1 MSIRHKE
8 QRVGVFVDVSNMYHT
23 AKHLFS
29 ANVNYGKILEEAVSG
44 RKLIRAL
51 AYVVRSQNSEE
62 ESFFEALSNQ
72 GYELK
77 VKDLQVFIGGAKKGD
92 WDVGI
97 AMDIMRM
104 ASKLDVII
112 LASGDGD
119 FTELLK
125 HAKALG
131 CRTEVVAFG
140 KSASSSLKEEADS
153 FVDLNKQ
160 KSKFL
165 ITKRKH
171 TTPRSVPRRANTSSS
186 RPAPRTA
193 TPRPAQSASV
203 RPMLRTATHR
213 PVQRTATNSDTT
225 TSPQPTQNSTARPAP
240 RINNTRSIRKT
251 ISRLTSRPSN
261 RPDQKR

>member
-51 AYVVRSQNSEE
+51 AYVVRSQSSEE
-62 ESFFEALSNQ
+62 ELFFEALSNQ

-77 VKDLQVFIGGAKKGD
+77 IKDLQVFIGGAKKGD

-140 KSASSSLKEEADS
+140 KSASAGLVAEADS
-153 FVDLNKQ
+153 FIDLYKQ
-160 KSKFL
+160 KAKFL
-165 ITKRKH
+165 ITKRRH
-171 TTPRSVPRRANTSSS
+171 TPARPDQRTATRLVPRTATTTRPAQRPVT
-186 RPAPRTA
+186 RPAPRPV
-193 TPRPAQSASV
+193 PR
-203 RPMLRTATHR
+203 
-213 PVQRTATNSDTT
+213 TT
-225 TSPQPTQNSTARPAP
+225 TER
-240 RINNTRSIRKT
+240 
-251 ISRLTSRPSN
+251 
-261 RPDQKR
+261 

>member
-44 RKLIRAL
+44 RKLIRAV
-51 AYVVRSQNSEE
+51 AYVVRSQSSEE

-72 GYELK
+72 GYEVN

-104 ASKLDVII
+104 ASKLDVIV

-140 KSASSSLKEEADS
+140 KSASSSLVEEADS

-160 KSKFL
+160 KAKFL
-165 ITKRKH
+165 IVKRKH
-171 TTPRSVPRRANTSSS
+171 TAVRPIPRRNTATSTRSAQRSANIPTRPAQRPAP
-186 RPAPRTA
+186 RPAPRT
-193 TPRPAQSASV
+193 SAE
-203 RPMLRTATHR
+203 
-213 PVQRTATNSDTT
+213 
-225 TSPQPTQNSTARPAP
+225 
-240 RINNTRSIRKT
+240 K
-251 ISRLTSRPSN
+251 
-261 RPDQKR
+261 

>member
-1 MSIRHKE
+1 MSVRHKE

-44 RKLIRAL
+44 RKLIRAV
-51 AYVVRSQNSEE
+51 AYVVRSNSSEE
-62 ESFFEALSNQ
+62 EAFFEALSNQ
-72 GYELK
+72 GYEVN

-104 ASKLDVII
+104 ASKLDVIV
-112 LASGDGD
+112 LVSGDGD

-140 KSASSSLKEEADS
+140 KSASSSLVAETDS
-153 FVDLNKQ
+153 FVDLSKQ
-160 KSKFL
+160 KSKYL
-165 ITKRKH
+165 ITKRRH
-171 TTPRSVPRRANTSSS
+171 NSNRSTARPPARPAQRTSAPARPAPRPIPRTNTSARPAPRPPA
-186 RPAPRTA
+186 RPAPRT
-193 TPRPAQSASV
+193 
-203 RPMLRTATHR
+203 
-213 PVQRTATNSDTT
+213 TT
-225 TSPQPTQNSTARPAP
+225 ER
-240 RINNTRSIRKT
+240 
-251 ISRLTSRPSN
+251 
-261 RPDQKR
+261 